1 MSVIELSFVRITV
14 VIMSIIGMVE
24 GLIMEFKQLLE
35 SCSAA
40 RIIKGKKAGSS
51 SVVESELI
59 VE

>member
-14 VIMSIIGMVE
+14 VIMSIIGLVE
-24 GLIMEFKQLLE
+24 GLIMELEQLPG
-35 SCSAA
+35 SCFAG
-40 RIIKGKKAGSS
+40 RIITGKRAGLS